1 MLSFQ
6 SQFRPEPKVQ
16 PSSAAVAEEAKDAVK
31 SEQNGKGGEK
41 RKAQFPQLFSPNA
54 AKKVGI
60 KQPYFQSFI
69 KRCHML

>member
-6 SQFRPEPKVQ
+6 SQFRTEPKVQ
-16 PSSAAVAEEAKDAVK
+16 PSAAVAEEAKDAVK

>member
-16 PSSAAVAEEAKDAVK
+16 PSAEEANDAVK
-31 SEQNGKGGEK
+31 PEQNGKGGEK

>member
-6 SQFRPEPKVQ
+6 SQFRTEPKVQ
-16 PSSAAVAEEAKDAVK
+16 PSAEEAKDAVK
-31 SEQNGKGGEK
+31 PEQNGKGGEK

-69 KRCHML
+69 KRCHIL